1 MHGITKLSVD
11 SKGRVAIPK
20 VHRER
25 LLADGVRQLVVTV
38 DPAGSLL
45 IYPAPEWE
53 KIEAKLMNAP
63 NVDRRT
69 RNLQRLY
76 IGYAT
81 DTEFDSSGR
90 ILLSSELREYA
101 AIERRVVLLGQVNK
115 FELWSE
121 ARFAKE
127 VPVWTGRDSE
137 NGEAPD
143 ALRDMSV

>member
-45 IYPAPEWE
+45 IYPAPVWE
-53 KIEAKLMNAP
+53 KIEAKLMSAP

>member
-1 MHGITKLSVD
+1 MRGITKISVD

-20 VHRER
+20 AHRDR
-25 LLADGVRQLVVTV
+25 LLDDGVRQLVITV

-53 KIEAKLMNAP
+53 KIEAKLMSAP

-81 DTEFDSSGR
+81 DAEFDSNGR

-101 AIERRVVLLGQVNK
+101 AIERRVVLLGQSNK

-121 ARFAKE
+121 ARFE
-127 VPVWTGRDSE
+127 EEMPVWRGRDSDD
-137 NGEAPD
+137 GEAPD
-143 ALRDMSV
+143 ALSDMSV